1 MSENITKYFDI
12 LYNSIHFPI
21 QVVNESGEIIYL
33 NQAFALQWNTN
44 IQELS
49 GYSVFKDIE
58 LKRNGILEIIKGI
71 FSKKNQKFVD
81 NYSDNLLKEKDI
93 TVPFL
98 RTKMFY
104 ISLESEVFIV
114 MFHEDKTESV
124 LAQKE
129 DTTAIDNTKELER
142 LKDTFLSVLSHELR
156 TPLNVILG
164 YASLIKESLQDKIDP
179 DDKIYLDNLQSG
191 SERLFKSLSQMLDFA
206 QLESGSYKINIEV
219 VDLISTLKESIN
231 SVTKNAN

>member
-114 MFHEDKTESV
+114 MFQEDKTESV
-124 LAQKE
+124 LAQK
-129 DTTAIDNTKELER
+129 
-142 LKDTFLSVLSHELR
+142 
-156 TPLNVILG
+156 
-164 YASLIKESLQDKIDP
+164 
-179 DDKIYLDNLQSG
+179 
-191 SERLFKSLSQMLDFA
+191 
-206 QLESGSYKINIEV
+206 
-219 VDLISTLKESIN
+219 
-231 SVTKNAN
+231 